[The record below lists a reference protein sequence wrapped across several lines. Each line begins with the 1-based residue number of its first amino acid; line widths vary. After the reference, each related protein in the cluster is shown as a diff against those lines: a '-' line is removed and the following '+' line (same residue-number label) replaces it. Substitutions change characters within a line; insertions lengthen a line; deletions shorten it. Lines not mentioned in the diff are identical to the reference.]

1 MLKRTEMQS
10 VPWLLQKYFEIQI
23 HLAGDVCKSEHPAGI
38 VDWGLTAPCE
48 ENGMTQLSNIQ
59 MTGFADHKPAAHPD
73 KYHPR
78 CGEEHRHKPT
88 KAVIG
93 IAILIVLS
101 FLLYGITGHANEPAA
116 NAPPPQAN
124 SHTR

>member
-1 MLKRTEMQS
+1 
-10 VPWLLQKYFEIQI
+10 
-23 HLAGDVCKSEHPAGI
+23 
-38 VDWGLTAPCE
+38 
-48 ENGMTQLSNIQ
+48 MTQLSNIRMAQ
-59 MTGFADHKPAAHPD
+59 AGFADRQSAADPD

-78 CGEEHRHKPT
+78 CGEEHSHKPT

-116 NAPPPQAN
+116 DKTSPQTI
-124 SHTR
+124 SHPR